1 MWLCKHLG
9 RSGKSSHLRISVSA
23 LQFFVVHFRAPSWG
37 ANRPGIDSQG
47 VNGYDN
53 DTPTVFNCWRP
64 PVCCPVSKLE
74 QRSGVAFLDAFP
86 DKLFHF
92 SGFAGRVPD
101 GGYYIRVGFSV
112 QLYGNKHRVFPIPLL
127 FRLSISY

>member
-23 LQFFVVHFRAPSWG
+23 LQFFVFHFRAPSWG
-37 ANRPGIDSQG
+37 AKRPGIDSQG

-74 QRSGVAFLDAFP
+74 QRSGAAFFGFLAIQRDPKQSLYFG
-86 DKLFHF
+86 LLWF
-92 SGFAGRVPD
+92 SIESR
-101 GGYYIRVGFSV
+101 
-112 QLYGNKHRVFPIPLL
+112 
-127 FRLSISY
+127 